1 MKKNYF
7 QFIRNLH
14 ERLGIYDNPNA
25 FEPSAGEV
33 ESPRARKLRH
43 EFDRKLL
50 AAGTSKGYKEAM
62 SAAWAKIREKRKT
75 AASKPSRAPYPWGNR
90 ASIAGWWHPKMENY
104 TFSHSNGY
112 HVTQLVKNPSRFGIS
127 KREMHEGLLREAQY
141 HVSRG
146 IGYWTEDG
154 DELQYT
160 PEAVEAKIKSEDMD
174 LAYEVQRVA
183 YMKGWLKVYSGGS
196 GTPSLEGI
204 SRDSIK
210 GALRE
215 MLAVRPEL
223 VDMDSRVEIIEVGLV
238 RNQQKFHYLRGAEI
252 TRYLNS

>member
-1 MKKNYF
+1 MKDYF
-7 QFIRNLH
+7 HFLRDLQ

-25 FEPSAGEV
+25 FYAPETETEEERIRRHVRHDRTPRSPAMRKAAAEV
-33 ESPRARKLRH
+33 LMRIRKRQQI
-43 EFDRKLL
+43 ERN
-50 AAGTSKGYKEAM
+50 
-62 SAAWAKIREKRKT
+62 KR
-75 AASKPSRAPYPWGNR
+75 PPYPWGNR
-90 ASIAGWWHPKMENY
+90 ASVAGWWHPKMENY
-104 TFSHSNGY
+104 TFLHKNGY
-112 HVTQLVKNPSRFGIS
+112 HVTQLVRNPSRFGIS

-141 HVSRG
+141 YVSRG
-146 IGYWTEDG
+146 IGYWTKDG
-154 DELQYT
+154 DELPYT
-160 PEAVEAKIKSEDMD
+160 PDYVEAKIKSENMD

>member
-1 MKKNYF
+1 MKDYF
-7 QFIRNLH
+7 HFLH
-14 ERLGIYDNPNA
+14 DLQERLGIYDNPNA
-25 FEPSAGEV
+25 FEPLESETAEERLRRHVRHDRTPRSPAMRKAAAEV
-33 ESPRARKLRH
+33 LMRIRARERA
-43 EFDRKLL
+43 ERN
-50 AAGTSKGYKEAM
+50 
-62 SAAWAKIREKRKT
+62 KR
-75 AASKPSRAPYPWGNR
+75 PPFPWGNR
-90 ASIAGWWHPKMENY
+90 ANVAGWWHPKMETY

-112 HVTQLVKNPSRFGIS
+112 HVTQLVRNPSRFGIS
-127 KREMHEGLLREAQY
+127 KSEMHEGLLREAQY
-141 HVSRG
+141 YTSRG
-146 IGYWTEDG
+146 IRYWTEDG
-154 DELQYT
+154 SDELPYT
-160 PEAVEAKIKSEDMD
+160 PEAVEDRIKSEDID

-215 MLAVRPEL
+215 MLAVRPDL
-223 VDMDSRVEIIEVGLV
+223 ADLGWRVEIIEVGLV